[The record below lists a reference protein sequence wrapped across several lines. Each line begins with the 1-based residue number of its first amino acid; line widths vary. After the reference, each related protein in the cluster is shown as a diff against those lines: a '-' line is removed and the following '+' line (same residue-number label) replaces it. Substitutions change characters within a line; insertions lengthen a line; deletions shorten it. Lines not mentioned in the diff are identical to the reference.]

1 MSTENFNRKAAER
14 KFADEDIVFSDEF
27 PENEK
32 ECGSV
37 EEDFNIFLQIA
48 DILVCQEYRKRRFL
62 KIFKIS
68 VSAIFTLLTFG
79 GIFVFVKKCKAGKCG
94 SSQKPPNQAEVQP

>member
-1 MSTENFNRKAAER
+1 MSIENFNRKAAGR
-14 KFADEDIVFSDEF
+14 KFPDEDIYFSDEF

-48 DILVCQEYRKRRFL
+48 DILAEQEYRKRRSL

-68 VSAIFTLLTFG
+68 ASAIFTLLTFG

-94 SSQKPPNQAEVQP
+94 SPQNPQN

>member
-1 MSTENFNRKAAER
+1 MSIENFNRKAAGR
-14 KFADEDIVFSDEF
+14 KNPDEDFFFLADV
-27 PENEK
+27 PENENGC
-32 ECGSV
+32 ESV

-48 DILVCQEYRKRRFL
+48 DILARQEYRKRRFL

-79 GIFVFVKKCKAGKCG
+79 GIFIFVKKCKAGKCG
-94 SSQKPPNQAEVQP
+94 SPQKPQN

>member
-1 MSTENFNRKAAER
+1 MNIENFNGMAAER
-14 KFADEDIVFSDEF
+14 KFPDEDIFFSGDF
-27 PENEK
+27 PENKK
-32 ECGSV
+32 ECRSV

-79 GIFVFVKKCKAGKCG
+79 GIFVFMKKCKAGKCG
-94 SSQKPPNQAEVQP
+94 SPQKPKN